1 MIYLIS
7 KKYEKEVLLMSLA
20 IITGASSG
28 IGAEFARQLARR
40 GVDEFWFVARRRERM
55 VSLGEE
61 LGVKYK
67 VIEADLATRDGT
79 DAVLGALRDEHP
91 PVKYFVS
98 AAGFGDFGGFD
109 EITPECVEKM
119 IDLNV
124 KASVTLTHAVIPFME
139 RGGRIITLGSGSA
152 FTPLPYFNVYAAG
165 KAFILHYTKALNYE
179 IKKYGLRATCF
190 CPGWVETEFI
200 DKAAEREDV
209 TMPKPSALHP
219 LLNCERAVRGCI
231 RAAER
236 GRSMYVTGLF
246 TKTQHVLYKLLPDS
260 VLSRA
265 WLAMLNT
272 PRQRR
277 EK

>member
-1 MIYLIS
+1 
-7 KKYEKEVLLMSLA
+7 MSLA

-28 IGAEFARQLARR
+28 IGAEFARQLKGR
-40 GVDEFWFVARRRERM
+40 GIDEFWFIARRGERM
-55 VSLGEE
+55 VSLGKE

-67 VIEADLATRDGT
+67 IIEADLASRVGIE
-79 DAVLGALRDEHP
+79 AVISEMQSERPEVDF
-91 PVKYFVS
+91 FVS

-109 EITPECVEKM
+109 EISLECCEKM

-124 KASVTLTHAVIPFME
+124 KATVTLTHAVIPYMR

-179 IKKYGLRATCF
+179 IKKNGLRATCF
-190 CPGWVETEFI
+190 CPGWVGTEFI
-200 DKAAEREDV
+200 DKAIERADV
-209 TMPKPSALHP
+209 TMPKPAAFHP
-219 LLNCERAVRGCI
+219 LLDCKRVVRGCI

-236 GRSMYVTGLF
+236 GKSMYVTGWF
-246 TKTQHVLYKLLPDS
+246 TKMQHVLYKILPDS

-265 WLAMLNT
+265 WLTMLSY
-272 PRQRR
+272 PD
-277 EK
+277 EKH